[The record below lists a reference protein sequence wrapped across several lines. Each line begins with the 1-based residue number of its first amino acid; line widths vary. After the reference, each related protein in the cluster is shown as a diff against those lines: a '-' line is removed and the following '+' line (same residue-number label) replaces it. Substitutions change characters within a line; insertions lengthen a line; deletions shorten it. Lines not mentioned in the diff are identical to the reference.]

1 MSQEFIKKWDY
12 ERKESFSE
20 KIREAIYPSS
30 PIKPKIEYVNR
41 LLEIQKSKLEQLYN
55 RLHERDRRL
64 FEYVVN
70 YYLKHDLNRAN
81 VYANEIA
88 NIRRLAKVVM
98 QSKLAL
104 EAIKLR
110 LDTVKD
116 MGDIVIAMIPATK
129 IIKEVKSRLVNIM
142 PEAENELTEIQN
154 AITGILT
161 EAGYTPTTQFTF
173 ETSTDEA
180 ERIMNEARMMAERKL
195 KETFVELPSTNIEK
209 ERENLSVK

>member
-1 MSQEFIKKWDY
+1 MSQEFVKRWDY
-12 ERKESFSE
+12 EKKESLGE
-20 KIREAIYPSS
+20 KIKEVIYPSQS
-30 PIKPKIEYVNR
+30 VKFRIEQVIR
-41 LLEIQKSKLEQLYN
+41 LLDIQKNRLEQLYT

-70 YYLKHDLNRAN
+70 YYLKHDLSRAN

-88 NIRRLAKVVM
+88 NIRKLAKVVM

-116 MGDIVIAMIPATK
+116 MGDITVAMLPATK
-129 IIKEVKSRLVNIM
+129 IIKEVKAKLVNIM

-154 AITGILT
+154 AITGVLT
-161 EAGYTPTTQFTF
+161 EVGHTPTTQLAF
-173 ETSTDEA
+173 ETSSDEA
-180 ERIMNEARMMAERKL
+180 ERIMNEAKAMAERKL
-195 KETFVELPSTNIEK
+195 KETFVEIPSTQIEK
-209 ERENLSVK
+209 EKESLSIK

>member
-1 MSQEFIKKWDY
+1 MSQEFVKRWDY
-12 ERKESFSE
+12 ERKESLGE
-20 KIREAIYPSS
+20 KIKEVIYPSQS
-30 PIKPKIEYVNR
+30 VKFRIEQVIR
-41 LLEIQKSKLEQLYN
+41 LLDIQKNRLEQLYT

-70 YYLKHDLNRAN
+70 YYLKHDLSRAN

-88 NIRRLAKVVM
+88 NIRKLAKVVM

-116 MGDIVIAMIPATK
+116 MGDITVAMLPATK
-129 IIKEVKSRLVNIM
+129 IIKEVKAKLVNIM

-161 EAGYTPTTQFTF
+161 EVGHTPTTQFAF
-173 ETSTDEA
+173 ETSSAEA
-180 ERIMNEARMMAERKL
+180 ERIMNEAKAMAERKL
-195 KETFVELPSTNIEK
+195 KETFVEIPSTQIEK
-209 ERENLSVK
+209 EKESLSIK

>member
-1 MSQEFIKKWDY
+1 MSQEFVRRWDY
-12 ERKESFSE
+12 ERKESLGE
-20 KIREAIYPSS
+20 KIKEVIYPSQS
-30 PIKPKIEYVNR
+30 VKFRIEQVIR
-41 LLEIQKSKLEQLYN
+41 LLDIQKNRLEQLYT

-70 YYLKHDLNRAN
+70 YYLKHDLSRAN

-88 NIRRLAKVVM
+88 NIRKLAKVVM

-116 MGDIVIAMIPATK
+116 MGDITVAMLPATK
-129 IIKEVKSRLVNIM
+129 IIKEVKAKLVNIM

-154 AITGILT
+154 AITGVLT
-161 EAGYTPTTQFTF
+161 EVGHTPTTQFAF
-173 ETSTDEA
+173 ETSSDEA
-180 ERIMNEARMMAERKL
+180 ERIMNEAKAMAERKL
-195 KETFVELPSTNIEK
+195 RETFVEIPSTQIEK
-209 ERENLSVK
+209 EKESLSIK

>member
-1 MSQEFIKKWDY
+1 MSQEFIRRWDY
-12 ERKESFSE
+12 ERKEGLGE
-20 KIREAIYPSS
+20 KIKEVFYPSQS
-30 PIKPKIEYVNR
+30 LKSRIEYVNR
-41 LLEIQKSKLEQLYN
+41 LLEIQKNKLEQLYN

-88 NIRRLAKVVM
+88 NIRRLARVVM

-116 MGDIVIAMIPATK
+116 MGDITVAMLPAAK
-129 IIKEVKSRLVNIM
+129 IIKEVKSKLVGIM

-161 EAGYTPTTQFTF
+161 EVGHAPTSQFTF
-173 ETSTDEA
+173 ETYSDEA
-180 ERIMNEARMMAERKL
+180 EKIMNEAKVMAERKL
-195 KETFVELPSTNIEK
+195 KEAFVEIPSTQMEK
-209 ERENLSVK
+209 EKESLSVK

>member
-1 MSQEFIKKWDY
+1 MSQEFVKRWDY
-12 ERKESFSE
+12 ERKESLGE
-20 KIREAIYPSS
+20 KIKEVIYPSQS
-30 PIKPKIEYVNR
+30 VKFRIEQVIR
-41 LLEIQKSKLEQLYN
+41 LLDIQKNRLEQLYT

-70 YYLKHDLNRAN
+70 YYLKHDLSRAN

-88 NIRRLAKVVM
+88 NIRKLAKVVM

-116 MGDIVIAMIPATK
+116 MGDITVAMLPATK
-129 IIKEVKSRLVNIM
+129 IIKEVKAKLVNIM

-154 AITGILT
+154 AITGVLT
-161 EAGYTPTTQFTF
+161 EVGHTPTTQFAF
-173 ETSTDEA
+173 ETSSAEA
-180 ERIMNEARMMAERKL
+180 ERIMNEAKAMAERKL
-195 KETFVELPSTNIEK
+195 KETFVEIPSTQIEK
-209 ERENLSVK
+209 EKESLSIK

>member
-1 MSQEFIKKWDY
+1 MSQEFVKRWDY
-12 ERKESFSE
+12 ERKESLGE
-20 KIREAIYPSS
+20 KIKEVIYPSQS
-30 PIKPKIEYVNR
+30 VKSKIEYVNR
-41 LLEIQKSKLEQLYN
+41 LLEIQKSKLEQLYT

-88 NIRRLAKVVM
+88 NIRRLARVVM

-116 MGDIVIAMIPATK
+116 MGDITVAMLPAAK
-129 IIKEVKSRLVNIM
+129 IIKEVKSKLVSIM
-142 PEAENELTEIQN
+142 PEA
-154 AITGILT
+154 
-161 EAGYTPTTQFTF
+161 
-173 ETSTDEA
+173 
-180 ERIMNEARMMAERKL
+180 
-195 KETFVELPSTNIEK
+195 
-209 ERENLSVK
+209 